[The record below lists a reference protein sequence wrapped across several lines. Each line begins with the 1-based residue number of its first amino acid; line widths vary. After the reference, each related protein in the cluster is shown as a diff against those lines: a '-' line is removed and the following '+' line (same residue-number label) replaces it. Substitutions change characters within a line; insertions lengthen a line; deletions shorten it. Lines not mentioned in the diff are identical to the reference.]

1 MEPASC
7 SIGPGIRS
15 DDEVLESDNCHMQML
30 DHGLSSIDLFA
41 KGKPCYEKY
50 QKLLPREKLMFQAL
64 IRRAL
69 RNSFK
74 TEFLGVIHQLKVLN
88 DKYSTEIPLLLVSNF
103 YNDYFVQMVAKDYGD
118 KKLNI
123 HIIKQVAF
131 SVYFAW
137 YNPSEVFTLF
147 EQVKRHYSV
156 NEKEYI
162 LLLNSGM
169 ENVVDLKIFN
179 YLCESRDG
187 PKIDICFEVIKPR
200 VSDLSNGSEFLV
212 KSGERLRVLSE
223 NSLHEA
229 CYNIDA
235 DGLLL
240 TKNLWISI
248 PFLRNEE
255 SGTTL
260 LEIAF
265 ANELAVGDGERSE
278 IRLEMTLENL
288 IEYLKNDE
296 AEEDV
301 DRLSRQKREERE
313 LNIFWIENAVWLLL
327 VTLYFLVLTSRRL
340 KNANKSRS
348 PHQRQS
354 RAWAD
359 FAQALLLGT
368 TRFLYAGLNKTAEVK
383 EWFGGNAWL
392 YLLPLHFLSSIL
404 EVAGSLLIMY
414 FIKAPEVMEPL
425 ETS

>member
-69 RNSFK
+69 RNR
-74 TEFLGVIHQLKVLN
+74 
-88 DKYSTEIPLLLVSNF
+88 
-103 YNDYFVQMVAKDYGD
+103 
-118 KKLNI
+118 
-123 HIIKQVAF
+123 
-131 SVYFAW
+131 

-288 IEYLKNDE
+288 IE
-296 AEEDV
+296 V
-301 DRLSRQKREERE
+301 M
-313 LNIFWIENAVWLLL
+313 F
-327 VTLYFLVLTSRRL
+327 
-340 KNANKSRS
+340 
-348 PHQRQS
+348 
-354 RAWAD
+354 
-359 FAQALLLGT
+359 
-368 TRFLYAGLNKTAEVK
+368 
-383 EWFGGNAWL
+383 
-392 YLLPLHFLSSIL
+392 
-404 EVAGSLLIMY
+404 LIMNSVR
-414 FIKAPEVMEPL
+414 INI
-425 ETS
+425 